1 MVQFLASPSSFFFAT
16 QHARGVKSTS
26 RVHQKKYV
34 TFYNIDLLCLPVI
47 IMLPLVNNC
56 DTSFTDVGGL
66 SGRRIE
72 TTDSFLLY
80 LLFVVEVVVV
90 VVVAAVAV
98 GVGVVEV
105 TDDYYGTVLALGTN
119 PPGFNLDQHY
129 TSIDGQPI

>member
-1 MVQFLASPSSFFFAT
+1 
-16 QHARGVKSTS
+16 
-26 RVHQKKYV
+26 
-34 TFYNIDLLCLPVI
+34 
-47 IMLPLVNNC
+47 MLPLVNNC

-98 GVGVVEV
+98 GVVEV
-105 TDDYYGTVLALGTN
+105 TDDYYGTVLALGTT